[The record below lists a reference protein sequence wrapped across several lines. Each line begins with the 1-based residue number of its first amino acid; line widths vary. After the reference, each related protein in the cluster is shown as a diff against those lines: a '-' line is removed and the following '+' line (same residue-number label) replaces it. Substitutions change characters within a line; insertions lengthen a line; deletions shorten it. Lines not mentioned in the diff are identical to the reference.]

1 VQAGY
6 RSVVDRLEELED
18 GSDQEAAEILRVW
31 EKKMRKEAS
40 PLHQQP
46 SQAPVPPL
54 QQPLQTGA
62 ELEEQR
68 DGAKQPEVNGPTV
81 DTVVVS
87 EQSSERMD
95 VTEPG
100 ILGTAT
106 DDQSDP
112 ALASPTVEPVSPV
125 AATAADT
132 KLALPNGQAQHHAD
146 MTENESDEGGAPG
159 TGSGSGTEDDDVS
172 QETSA
177 KTAPL
182 NIVIPRHPLPNGV
195 AVIPSLSSLSADSL
209 RRRRSVGS
217 GAGSQIPTP
226 VKHAI
231 SDTESETDADV
242 SGESSDDTDTD
253 DGENDEADTSVSS
266 RMVRPSQRK
275 QVFKTQGKLAGW

>member
-1 VQAGY
+1 
-6 RSVVDRLEELED
+6 VVDRLEELED
-18 GSDQEAAEILRVW
+18 GSDEEAAEILRVW
-31 EKKMRKEAS
+31 EKKMRKGAS
-40 PLHQQP
+40 PLHPQP
-46 SQAPVPPL
+46 SQAPVPAL
-54 QQPLQTGA
+54 EQPLQTVA

-68 DGAKQPEVNGPTV
+68 DGAQQREVNGATV
-81 DTVVVS
+81 DTVVS
-87 EQSSERMD
+87 EESSERMD
-95 VTEPG
+95 VTAPG

-106 DDQSDP
+106 GDQSDP
-112 ALASPTVEPVSPV
+112 ALASPTAEPVSPV
-125 AATAADT
+125 AATATDT
-132 KLALPNGQAQHHAD
+132 QSALPNGQPQQHHAD
-146 MTENESDEGGAPG
+146 MPENESEEGDEPA
-159 TGSGSGTEDDDVS
+159 TGSGSGTEDDEVP

-182 NIVIPRHPLPNGV
+182 NIVIPIHPLPNGV

-231 SDTESETDADV
+231 SDTESETDADG
-242 SGESSDDTDTD
+242 SGESSEDTDTD